1 MRARKAGAAPP
12 GAPGSTSSRKPLT
25 RRNVGRG
32 LFGCVRW
39 RTAVGDRWRASVPN
53 TCANPGVQRSRVRR
67 EITGDIHGHAG
78 DPQGAEMSESGEVL
92 RSGFHPLW
100 MPRSARVIPAHAG
113 MVPGR
118 GRRGRGEDALSAHA
132 GMVPYPGPR
141 DRRGFGVMEMVLV
154 ADVRAQ
160 AAGVR
165 VSGHRDDAVQ
175 SPTSANQRKPSPM
188 FRLRISPR

>member
-67 EITGDIHGHAG
+67 EITGDVHGHAG

-92 RSGFHPLW
+92 RSGFHPD
-100 MPRSARVIPAHAG
+100 G
-113 MVPGR
+113 CPGR
-118 GRRGRGEDALSAHA
+118 REC
-132 GMVPYPGPR
+132 
-141 DRRGFGVMEMVLV
+141 
-154 ADVRAQ
+154 
-160 AAGVR
+160 
-165 VSGHRDDAVQ
+165 
-175 SPTSANQRKPSPM
+175 
-188 FRLRISPR
+188 SPRTRGWSPDGAGGEEVRMCSPHTRGWSRTPVHAIVEDSA